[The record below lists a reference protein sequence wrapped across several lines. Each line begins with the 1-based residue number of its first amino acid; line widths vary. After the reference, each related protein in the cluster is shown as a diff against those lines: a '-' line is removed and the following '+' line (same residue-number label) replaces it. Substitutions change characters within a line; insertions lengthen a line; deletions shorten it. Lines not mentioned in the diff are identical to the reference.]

1 LAWPSES
8 SKDLSS
14 ESEIFR
20 SFISEGKTKEALEIS
35 EIILAKSRNLKDR
48 DYESEAWI
56 RMERALLGA
65 CLPENIGSELRW
77 CVDRLNSISSGSAL
91 HGIALL
97 NLASWHLNSSEEMM
111 ALVTLSEISPSL
123 GHPNDIIGLSRLES
137 GRILVSIGDIDP
149 AMRHLWT
156 AMSRLS
162 SEGMYAESLVCAM
175 EWLDIALDEIDPKS
189 PRMEKR
195 ISEAKPREEPGLTS
209 SPSNPEDIREVID
222 LIMPLC
228 LKDLSGE
235 RRDDIGLIID
245 ASDALGENSW
255 KEELRKRVSDLQDT
269 RLIAELQS

>member
-1 LAWPSES
+1 MAWPSES
-8 SKDLSS
+8 SKDPSS

-35 EIILAKSRNLKDR
+35 EIILAKSRNLNDR

-65 CLPENIGSELRW
+65 CPPENIGSELRW

-209 SPSNPEDIREVID
+209 SPSNPEDIREVIE

-245 ASDALGENSW
+245 ASNALGENSW

>member
-1 LAWPSES
+1 MAWPSES

-65 CLPENIGSELRW
+65 CPPENIGSELRW

-195 ISEAKPREEPGLTS
+195 IYEAKPREEPGLTS

>member
-1 LAWPSES
+1 MAWPSES
-8 SKDLSS
+8 SKDPSS

-35 EIILAKSRNLKDR
+35 EIILAKSRNLNNR

-65 CLPENIGSELRW
+65 CPPENIGSELRW

-245 ASDALGENSW
+245 ASNALGENSW

>member
-1 LAWPSES
+1 MAWPSES

-65 CLPENIGSELRW
+65 CPPENIGSELRW

>member
-1 LAWPSES
+1 MAWPSES
-8 SKDLSS
+8 SKDPPS

-35 EIILAKSRNLKDR
+35 EIILAKSRNLNDR

-65 CLPENIGSELRW
+65 CPPENIGSELRW

-245 ASDALGENSW
+245 ASNALGENSW

>member
-1 LAWPSES
+1 MAWPSES
-8 SKDLSS
+8 SKDPSS

-35 EIILAKSRNLKDR
+35 EIILAKSRNLNDR

-65 CLPENIGSELRW
+65 CPPENIGSELRW

-245 ASDALGENSW
+245 ASDALGEKSW
-255 KEELRKRVSDLQDT
+255 KEELRKRISDLQDT

>member
-1 LAWPSES
+1 MAWPSES
-8 SKDLSS
+8 SKDPSS

-35 EIILAKSRNLKDR
+35 EIILAKSRNLNDR

-65 CLPENIGSELRW
+65 CPPENIGSELRW

-245 ASDALGENSW
+245 ASNALGENSW

>member
-1 LAWPSES
+1 MAWTSES
-8 SKDLSS
+8 SKDPSS

-35 EIILAKSRNLKDR
+35 EIILAKSRNLNNR

-65 CLPENIGSELRW
+65 CPPENIGSELRW

-245 ASDALGENSW
+245 ASNALGENSW

>member
-1 LAWPSES
+1 MAWPSES

-35 EIILAKSRNLKDR
+35 EIILAKSRNLNDR

-65 CLPENIGSELRW
+65 CPPENIGSELRW

-255 KEELRKRVSDLQDT
+255 KEKLRKRVSDLQDT

>member
-1 LAWPSES
+1 MAWPSES
-8 SKDLSS
+8 SKDPSS

-35 EIILAKSRNLKDR
+35 EIILAKSRNLNDR

-65 CLPENIGSELRW
+65 CPPENIGSELRW

-209 SPSNPEDIREVID
+209 SPSNPEDIREVIE

-245 ASDALGENSW
+245 ASNALGENSW
-255 KEELRKRVSDLQDT
+255 KEELRKRVPDLQDT

>member
-1 LAWPSES
+1 MAWPSES
-8 SKDLSS
+8 SKDPSS

-35 EIILAKSRNLKDR
+35 EIILAKSRNLNDR

-65 CLPENIGSELRW
+65 CPPENIGSELRW

-245 ASDALGENSW
+245 ASDALGEKSW

>member
-1 LAWPSES
+1 MARPSES
-8 SKDLSS
+8 FETSS
-14 ESEIFR
+14 AESEIFR
-20 SFISEGKTKEALEIS
+20 YLISEGKIKEALEIS
-35 EIILAKSRNLKDR
+35 EKILENSRDLNDR
-48 DYESEAWI
+48 DHESEAWI

-65 CLPENIGSELRW
+65 CPAEDLGPELRW

-91 HGIALL
+91 HGLALL

-123 GHPNDIIGLSRLES
+123 GHPNDLIGLSRLES
-137 GRILVSIGDIDP
+137 GRILVSIGDIGP

-162 SEGMYAESLVCAM
+162 SEKMYAESLVCAI
-175 EWLDIALDEIDPKS
+175 EWLDIALDEIDPNS

-195 ISEAKPREEPGLTS
+195 ISKAKPREEPGLTS
-209 SPSNPEDIREVID
+209 SPSNPEDIRQVVD

-228 LKDLSGE
+228 LQDLSGE
-235 RRDDIGLIID
+235 RRDDLGLIID
-245 ASDALGENSW
+245 ASDALGEKSW
-255 KEELRKRVSDLQDT
+255 RNELRKRVSEIQDT

>member
-1 LAWPSES
+1 MAWPSES
-8 SKDLSS
+8 SKDPTS

-65 CLPENIGSELRW
+65 CPPENIGSELRW

-137 GRILVSIGDIDP
+137 GRILVSIGDIGP

-245 ASDALGENSW
+245 ASDALGEKSW

>member
-1 LAWPSES
+1 MAWPSES
-8 SKDLSS
+8 SKDPSS

-35 EIILAKSRNLKDR
+35 EIILAKSRNLNDR

-65 CLPENIGSELRW
+65 CPPENIGSELRW

-111 ALVTLSEISPSL
+111 ALVTLSEISSSL

>member
-1 LAWPSES
+1 MAWPSES
-8 SKDLSS
+8 SKDPSS

-35 EIILAKSRNLKDR
+35 EIILAKSRNLNDR

-65 CLPENIGSELRW
+65 CPPENIGSELRW

-235 RRDDIGLIID
+235 KRDDIGLIID
-245 ASDALGENSW
+245 ASDALGEKSW
-255 KEELRKRVSDLQDT
+255 KEELRKRISDLQDT

>member
-1 LAWPSES
+1 MAWPSES

-65 CLPENIGSELRW
+65 CPPENIGSELRW

-255 KEELRKRVSDLQDT
+255 KEELRKRVSDIQDT

>member
-1 LAWPSES
+1 MAWPSES
-8 SKDLSS
+8 SKDPSS

-35 EIILAKSRNLKDR
+35 EIILAKSRNLNDR

-65 CLPENIGSELRW
+65 CPPENIGSELRW

>member
-65 CLPENIGSELRW
+65 CPPENIGSELRW

-255 KEELRKRVSDLQDT
+255 KEELRKRVSDIQDT

>member
-65 CLPENIGSELRW
+65 CPPENIGSELRW

>member
-1 LAWPSES
+1 MAWPSES
-8 SKDLSS
+8 SKDPPS

-65 CLPENIGSELRW
+65 CPPENIGSELRW

-195 ISEAKPREEPGLTS
+195 IYEAKPREEPGLTS

-245 ASDALGENSW
+245 ASNALGENSW

>member
-8 SKDLSS
+8 SKDPSS

-35 EIILAKSRNLKDR
+35 EIILAKSRNLNDR

-65 CLPENIGSELRW
+65 CPPENIGSELRW

-245 ASDALGENSW
+245 ASDALGEKSW

>member
-222 LIMPLC
+222 FIMPLC

-255 KEELRKRVSDLQDT
+255 KEELRKRVSDIQDT

>member
-1 LAWPSES
+1 
-8 SKDLSS
+8 
-14 ESEIFR
+14 
-20 SFISEGKTKEALEIS
+20 
-35 EIILAKSRNLKDR
+35 
-48 DYESEAWI
+48 
-56 RMERALLGA
+56 
-65 CLPENIGSELRW
+65 
-77 CVDRLNSISSGSAL
+77 
-91 HGIALL
+91 
-97 NLASWHLNSSEEMM
+97 M

-209 SPSNPEDIREVID
+209 SPSNPEDIREVINF
-222 LIMPLC
+222 IMPLC

-255 KEELRKRVSDLQDT
+255 KEKLRKRVSDIQDT

>member
-1 LAWPSES
+1 MAWPSES

-35 EIILAKSRNLKDR
+35 EIILAKSRNLNDR

-65 CLPENIGSELRW
+65 CPPENIGSELRW

-209 SPSNPEDIREVID
+209 SPSNPEDIREVIE

-245 ASDALGENSW
+245 ASNALGENSW

>member
-1 LAWPSES
+1 MAWPSES
-8 SKDLSS
+8 TKDPSP

-35 EIILAKSRNLKDR
+35 EIILAKSRNLNDR

-65 CLPENIGSELRW
+65 CPTENIGSELRW

-209 SPSNPEDIREVID
+209 SPSNPEDIREVVD
-222 LIMPLC
+222 FIMPLC

-255 KEELRKRVSDLQDT
+255 KEKLRKRVSDLQDT

>member
-1 LAWPSES
+1 MAWPSES
-8 SKDLSS
+8 SKDPSS

-35 EIILAKSRNLKDR
+35 EIILAKSRNLNDR

-65 CLPENIGSELRW
+65 CPPENIGSELRW

-255 KEELRKRVSDLQDT
+255 KEELRKRVSDIQDT

>member
-1 LAWPSES
+1 MAWPSES
-8 SKDLSS
+8 SKDPSS

-35 EIILAKSRNLKDR
+35 EIILAKSRNLNDR

-65 CLPENIGSELRW
+65 CPPENIGSELRW

-209 SPSNPEDIREVID
+209 LPSNPEDIREVID

-245 ASDALGENSW
+245 ASDALGEKSW

>member
-1 LAWPSES
+1 MAWPSES
-8 SKDLSS
+8 SKDPSS

-35 EIILAKSRNLKDR
+35 EIILAKSRNLNDR

-65 CLPENIGSELRW
+65 CPPENIGSELRW

-245 ASDALGENSW
+245 ASDALGEKSW
-255 KEELRKRVSDLQDT
+255 KEKLRKRVSDLQDT

>member
-1 LAWPSES
+1 MHLPLWLGDE
-8 SKDLSS
+8 
-14 ESEIFR
+14 
-20 SFISEGKTKEALEIS
+20 TKEALEIS
-35 EIILAKSRNLKDR
+35 ELILAKSRNLNDR

-65 CLPENIGSELRW
+65 CPPENIGSELRW

-209 SPSNPEDIREVID
+209 SPSNPERN
-222 LIMPLC
+222 LIV
-228 LKDLSGE
+228 DF
-235 RRDDIGLIID
+235 
-245 ASDALGENSW
+245 
-255 KEELRKRVSDLQDT
+255 RKILFHPSSSL
-269 RLIAELQS
+269 

>member
-1 LAWPSES
+1 MAWPSES

>member
-1 LAWPSES
+1 MARPSKSPKSPSPES
-8 SKDLSS
+8 I
-14 ESEIFR
+14 IFR
-20 SFISEGKTKEALEIS
+20 SLISEGKTKEAIDIS
-35 EIILAKSRNLKDR
+35 EKILEKSRDLIDR

-65 CLPENIGSELRW
+65 CPAEDIGSELRW

-91 HGIALL
+91 HGLALL

-123 GHPNDIIGLSRLES
+123 GHPNDLIGLSRLES
-137 GRILVSIGDIDP
+137 GRILVSIGDIGP

-162 SEGMYAESLVCAM
+162 SEGMYPESLVCAI
-175 EWLDIALDEIDPKS
+175 EWLDLALDEIDPNS

-195 ISEAKPREEPGLTS
+195 ISQAKPREEPGLTR
-209 SPSNPEDIREVID
+209 SPSNPEDIRQVVE
-222 LIMPLC
+222 LILPLC
-228 LKDLSGE
+228 LEDPSGE
-235 RRDDIGLIID
+235 RRDDLGLIID

-255 KEELRKRVSDLQDT
+255 REELQKRSSEIQDS